1 MNQKQAATVYYH
13 LEVILKQP
21 WYENVETCSLAGCRR
36 IRWGIKFPA
45 RLPSLACVYL
55 GTSMTAPSHAV
66 TFQAAK
72 HRVGQKRPGDRTV
85 ERQTPKRHTARTAG
99 IRTNADFA
107 STGAPCTRCAL
118 ARLVVSHSFICLY
131 HSFILFCCLFDF
143 NLVFNSTPPLGVCFV
158 FCLRTWFETTL

>member
-1 MNQKQAATVYYH
+1 MVWDGGDQ
-13 LEVILKQP
+13 LLSRL
-21 WYENVETCSLAGCRR
+21 W
-36 IRWGIKFPA
+36 IRWVFELPA
-45 RLPSLACVYL
+45 RLSSPDCVSL
-55 GTSMTAPSHAV
+55 GTSMTAPSHAGP
-66 TFQAAK
+66 FQAAK
-72 HRVGQKRPGDRTV
+72 HRVGQKGPSERTV

-99 IRTNADFA
+99 NHTNAAFT